1 MIYATLQNRQ
11 EAEFGMITSDN
22 FTSVIFNGKDIVACK
37 RLDEF
42 IKYIDE
48 ILINNYEAELA
59 YIDEKIQLL
68 QDIKV
73 SFLNKAV
80 LLYERLKLRAER
92 KRIEELLND
101 SSEER
106 EVQYLNALRHLG
118 FERYKMYERSDGT
131 MVQEFQTNVDVK
143 ALEFG
148 IEELKTA
155 LKVASQNKRRIWE
168 AKYNCAMLGTSEI
181 SDQSE

>member
-37 RLDEF
+37 MLDEF
-42 IKYIDE
+42 IKDIDE
-48 ILINNYEAELA
+48 ILISNYKAELA
-59 YIDEKIQLL
+59 YIDEKIKLL
-68 QDIKV
+68 QGIKV

-92 KRIEELLND
+92 NRVEELLND

-106 EVQYLNALRHLG
+106 EVQYLNAFRHLG
-118 FERYKMYERSDGT
+118 FERCKMYEYPDGT
-131 MVQEFQTNVDVK
+131 MVQEFQSNADVK
-143 ALEFG
+143 TLEFG

-155 LKVASQNKRRIWE
+155 FKIAIQNKRRIWE
-168 AKYNCAMLGTSEI
+168 KKYSCAMLGALEI